1 MKTET
6 TDERIIRVLGEF
18 AEKHQAKAA
27 KATDTSEREREK
39 RLHDVFAQ
47 ALRLMTLEERDPSE
61 QVFRVDYLPCDD
73 SAWKT
78 FGAYPTR
85 GEALRDLEWLN
96 SRGNMTRLRRQVIQ
110 EENPRV

>member
-6 TDERIIRVLGEF
+6 TDEKIIRVLGRH
-18 AEKHQAKAA
+18 AEKHQANAA
-27 KATDTSEREREK
+27 QATDTSEREREEK
-39 RLHDVFAQ
+39 LHDVFAM
-47 ALRLMTLEERDPSE
+47 ALRQFILEERDPSE

-73 SAWKT
+73 SDWRT

-96 SRGNMTRLRRQVIQ
+96 SRGNMTRLRRMATKEGEV
-110 EENPRV
+110 R